1 MSSVVRQQKVAKLI
15 QKELGDIF
23 LRDKHRMGSTF
34 LTATEVRMSPDL
46 SVAKVYVS
54 VLLEA
59 DKKSAMDKIMH
70 RKSEIRKSLGDRI
83 RNQVRLVPELIFVL
97 DEAEEH
103 ARRLDALIEGL
114 HIPKEK

>member
-1 MSSVVRQQKVAKLI
+1 MSSAVRQQKVAKLI

-23 LRDKHRMGSTF
+23 LRDKHRMGSVF
-34 LTATEVRMSPDL
+34 ITATEVRMSSDL
-46 SVAKVYVS
+46 SVAKVYIS

-59 DKKSAMDKIMH
+59 DKKSALDKITH
-70 RKSEIRKSLGDRI
+70 HKSEIRKSLGDRI
-83 RNQVRLVPELIFVL
+83 RNQVRIVPELIFVL
-97 DEAEEH
+97 DEAEER